1 MASIYVEFEKDYS
14 ELHVISDIDLSP
26 EGPLELYYNDKLQGS
41 FADPAVNGTY
51 STTLAMSYVQT
62 TFGGRYVFTITPTMI
77 GASAFSDG
85 IWHVVFKGS
94 SELVAGDPKMKCL
107 WCALAKMLNG
117 DCDSTADVNIVNK
130 IHAYMVVAEGATRVK
145 EFEKAYS
152 SYSIAKGYAD
162 PYNCDCTAS

>member
-14 ELHVISDIDLSP
+14 ELHVISDINLST
-26 EGPLELYYNDKLQGS
+26 EGPLELYHNDEKKES
-41 FADPAVNGTY
+41 FANP
-51 STTLAMSYVQT
+51 AMSYLQT
-62 TFGGRYVFTITPTMI
+62 TFGARYIFTITPTMI
-77 GASAFSDG
+77 GASTFSDG
-85 IWHVVFKGS
+85 IWHIVMTGTGDS
-94 SELVAGDPKMKCL
+94 AGDPKMKCL

-130 IHAYMVVAEGATRVK
+130 IHAYMVVAEGATRAK
-145 EFEKAYS
+145 DFEKAYG

>member
-26 EGPLELYYNDKLQGS
+26 EGPLDLYHNNVKKES
-41 FADPAVNGTY
+41 FTSP
-51 STTLAMSYVQT
+51 TLAMSYLQT
-62 TFGGRYVFTITPTMI
+62 TFGARYVFTITPTMI
-77 GASAFSDG
+77 GESTFTDG
-85 IWHVVFKGS
+85 IWHVVFNGS

-117 DCDSTADVNIVNK
+117 DCDYTADIEIVNK